1 MNVSYSDNVT
11 NTIGY
16 LRSNVYN
23 KEVFKNLFSSNLKRA
38 INASN
43 VYFVPDQF
51 GGWTVNVDIYKF
63 DPPTNPEDFSDDED
77 NISMIDAITYIRKVC
92 DALVD
97 SIMIV
102 DRSVSCSD
110 IAANLVNVIITGP
123 DSIIVKL

>member
-23 KEVFKNLFSSNLKRA
+23 KEVFKSEFRFNLNSS

-43 VYFVPDQF
+43 ISFNPDQF
-51 GGWTVNVDIYKF
+51 GGWIVSANVEN
-63 DPPTNPEDFSDDED
+63 TSDDRAVPE
-77 NISMIDAITYIRKVC
+77 AATYTSKVA

-97 SIMIV
+97 SIMLV